1 MPIKPA
7 ARGTASINE
16 DILVLEILTLQVI
29 AATLGTLSIG
39 VADWLHQ
46 RGRIRQRLHSF
57 WVSSSSTA
65 ICLPLLTWTVNV
77 FLGAGMT
84 SWLLVSTFGAVMF
97 FWMYRSLLKVR
108 GEQNPRAG
116 QVTMPSPSSHRP
128 VPPSSSVNG

>member
-1 MPIKPA
+1 M
-7 ARGTASINE
+7 
-16 DILVLEILTLQVI
+16 LEILTLQVI

-46 RGRIRQRLHSF
+46 HGRIRQRLHSL

-65 ICLPLLTWTVNV
+65 ICLPLLTWTFNV

-84 SWLLVSTFGAVMF
+84 SWVLVSTFGAGMF
-97 FWMYRSLLKVR
+97 LWMYRSLLKVR
-108 GEQNPRAG
+108 GEHNPRFG
-116 QVTMPSPSSHRP
+116 QATVPSSGSHRP